1 MPSAPNVDRRTTQV
15 DLVAEGDIVTSR
27 VDHRTPPADML
38 VEGEVGTSRLSVI
51 DVPNEPGL
59 IEQLQ
64 VALDQCPLVSDA
76 SIVDV
81 TGYLGMPEWE
91 LTYVDRTDVLDRKIQ
106 EVIIR
111 SVRWPS
117 VMQALIVNSAVVTAN
132 ECRLTVRTDRRS
144 GALAESFVRNETF
157 YLNRLKANVKDGNSF
172 YRVPLIEARQFS
184 LRGVHGKD
192 VDTVIHAA
200 LLWANESPARYVPW
214 WEYTPLPSHPNA
226 DPTCLEHMEAVLRF
240 VEGSKCIVG
249 PRRSPTSLTYGARI
263 VVMHPPFTPPVVEL
277 KVHAAT
283 VFERDNY
290 PPIIGDAPPAAP
302 IVDDAP
308 PARRDL
314 RCVRSHSPAG
324 RWLNEEGDD
333 QPFIDDGGA
342 GGSSTTQQSPT
353 EDLPIRTTRDP
364 RSELVESGGGGRG
377 HTATAVLM
385 DAVVGGGGSV
395 GATPNSIGN
404 IVSGVGL
411 PTTDGI
417 PVWVCDRLGNASDRV
432 TGWYGTL
439 RGHGCDEAAIMGVVL
454 LSQYSPEGYQSAQVI
469 VEYVDGIAWD
479 RPLIDN
485 PSGLVWSRVLACFHR
500 MRPEGAQFSGMVG
513 DGGR

>member
-1 MPSAPNVDRRTTQV
+1 MPSAPNVAPRTTQV
-15 DLVAEGDIVTSR
+15 DLVPAGRDIVTSR
-27 VDHRTPPADML
+27 VDHRTPHADML
-38 VEGEVGTSRLSVI
+38 VEGDVGTSRLSVI
-51 DVPNEPGL
+51 DVPNVPEL

-64 VALDQCPLVSDA
+64 AALGQCPLVSDA
-76 SIVDV
+76 TIVDV
-81 TGYLGMPEWE
+81 TDYLGLAEHE
-91 LTYVDRTDVLDRKIQ
+91 LTYIERTDVLDRKIQ
-106 EVIIR
+106 EVIVR
-111 SVRWPS
+111 SDRWTS
-117 VMQALIVNSAVVTAN
+117 VMQALIANSAVVTAN
-132 ECRLTVRTDRRS
+132 DCRLTVRTDRRG
-144 GALAESFVRNETF
+144 GALTDSFVRSETH
-157 YLNRLKANVKDGNSF
+157 YLNRLTANVKHGNSF

-214 WEYTPLPSHPNA
+214 WKYKPLSSHPVANR
-226 DPTCLEHMEAVLRF
+226 TCLEHMEAVLRF
-240 VEGSKCIVG
+240 VEKSTCIVG
-249 PRRSPTSLTYGARI
+249 PRRSPTSLTHGASV
-263 VVMHPPFTPPVVEL
+263 VVMHPPFTRPVVVL

-364 RSELVESGGGGRG
+364 RSELVESGGGGPRRR
-377 HTATAVLM
+377 
-385 DAVVGGGGSV
+385 
-395 GATPNSIGN
+395 
-404 IVSGVGL
+404 
-411 PTTDGI
+411 
-417 PVWVCDRLGNASDRV
+417 C
-432 TGWYGTL
+432 
-439 RGHGCDEAAIMGVVL
+439 
-454 LSQYSPEGYQSAQVI
+454 
-469 VEYVDGIAWD
+469 
-479 RPLIDN
+479 
-485 PSGLVWSRVLACFHR
+485 
-500 MRPEGAQFSGMVG
+500 
-513 DGGR
+513 